1 MKVKLG
7 LFLLVVMLSVYFSY
21 GSSVLADGN
30 DPVRITDQS
39 MVVFPIDGEHVQV
52 VQIMTFK
59 NNGSAKEKELSIY
72 LPASYSKLEIQQGL
86 AQKDIKTAEKGI
98 TDTTG
103 LDPGKEKKV
112 VISYFMPLK
121 NNTSQWSIEQ
131 SYATDLIEV
140 IIPVGAMSFEATGL
154 TTQSQL
160 LQMNGQDLRQ
170 FTRLDVHPGNPW
182 TLSFRVL
189 DTASAQ
195 GSAQPKQPV
204 STPANTGSEKHY
216 TSDGKKIYGH
226 VHGAGISKA
235 IFTLIVI
242 FLALAIAVVGL
253 RRERFTRKRN
263 RDTDRPWLLSEKS
276 ALFQQIGQLE
286 RDYTSQLISQGIY
299 HSARK
304 QIREQLIRIAKELR
318 GKPG

>member
-7 LFLLVVMLSVYFSY
+7 LFLWIAMLSVYFSH
-21 GSSVLADGN
+21 GSTVLADGN

-39 MVVFPIDGEHVQV
+39 MVVFPVDSEHVQV
-52 VQIMTFK
+52 VQIITFTNK
-59 NNGSAKEKELSIY
+59 GTVKEKELPIY
-72 LPASYSKLEIQQGL
+72 LPASHSKLEFQQGL
-86 AQKDIKTAEKGI
+86 TQEEVKTTEKGI
-98 TDTTG
+98 VNTTG

-112 VISYFMPLK
+112 VISYDMPLK

-131 SYATDLIEV
+131 SYVTDSIEV

-182 TLSFRVL
+182 TLSFRIL
-189 DTASAQ
+189 DTASSQ
-195 GSAQPKQPV
+195 GIAQPKE
-204 STPANTGSEKHY
+204 PASAPATMGSDEHY

-226 VHGAGISKA
+226 VHGAGVGKA
-235 IFTLIVI
+235 VFTIIVI
-242 FLALAIAVVGL
+242 FLALTIAVVGL

-263 RDTDRPWLLSEKS
+263 QNADRPWLLSEKS

-286 RDYTSQLISQGIY
+286 RDYTSQLISQETY
-299 HSARK
+299 DSARK

-318 GKPG
+318 GETG